1 MITTTSN
8 FDVYLEQ
15 DLADNADDHPEPLV
29 TISALTEEAIPVAQS
44 AQKSDMASYP
54 PGSLSS
60 TRSQASSVQS
70 GNSSKISWLT
80 RTFSMKAQDG
90 GTYDERPP
98 PISRTL
104 RLSCTL
110 PALNFASW
118 DFPQEARKK
127 VLRAHKELVTDLL
140 RGQNCLVDACLSS
153 DRDASDGDSEVRDKT
168 MVEQSLK
175 AAAPAHRRKSRHA
188 AATASV
194 ASTNGVENP
203 SADPSHD
210 GFFSRR
216 SDSRASIKKHYPA
229 KSIKGSVRS
238 SSFSGDPSTQDY
250 THIFSSITDAKGPH
264 APREAGPSVDD
275 APESTSKDKDRNGE
289 YNFANDISEDMRREV
304 LHSSMHQLHEIET
317 APHPIDELDTLTERC
332 RIRHVSV
339 ASLRELG
346 SAFRKSPNGNMRY
359 SDIEISTT
367 ESTRNPSLV
376 PEPWR
381 NGHGSCGD
389 MYRESDY
396 NLSTQQSPVIKRM
409 HTDSELVTTMK
420 SE

>member
-80 RTFSMKAQDG
+80 RTFSTKAQDG

-216 SDSRASIKKHYPA
+216 SDSRASIMKLYPA
-229 KSIKGSVRS
+229 KSI
-238 SSFSGDPSTQDY
+238 
-250 THIFSSITDAKGPH
+250 
-264 APREAGPSVDD
+264 
-275 APESTSKDKDRNGE
+275 
-289 YNFANDISEDMRREV
+289 
-304 LHSSMHQLHEIET
+304 
-317 APHPIDELDTLTERC
+317 
-332 RIRHVSV
+332 
-339 ASLRELG
+339 
-346 SAFRKSPNGNMRY
+346 
-359 SDIEISTT
+359 
-367 ESTRNPSLV
+367 
-376 PEPWR
+376 
-381 NGHGSCGD
+381 
-389 MYRESDY
+389 
-396 NLSTQQSPVIKRM
+396 
-409 HTDSELVTTMK
+409 
-420 SE
+420 